1 MDRKINSTKIIK
13 DEQKNDLN
21 DIIDES
27 LKSKKTL
34 RF

>member
-27 LKSKKTL
+27 IKSKKTF